1 MYYSPMDNSLK
12 NDDKLC
18 YFIQGYLDSKKNI
31 SESINSNINNPKK
44 ETYFAIDSNW
54 VSQFKDHLG
63 FHEIIAE
70 LKKRN
75 IKKITEKDFEW
86 IKKIM
91 EKYKKKGQLRDL
103 DNSQIFFDKSIK
115 KSVDVKKDFELISP
129 LAWDLIKNSEFKGN
143 KNDEFEKKVEVIK
156 GLKNVL
162 VILDNYNFLILCKES
177 SKHKKYDEYA
187 VSFDY
192 SCNKNKI
199 KEISEDVLNKYTIP
213 EWFKK
218 INYNSDTNEEVQ
230 IKFYEI
236 PFTIKK
242 IIKNQDLIDDDD
254 IDDNNEKEKKSLISD
269 DDNSTQFDDKNLEI
283 INFCFPKKIVQKI
296 ESSSYIIVTMESL
309 AQIFNFSHYF
319 INKEIKNDE
328 KGIAFEFKDYMEN
341 LLKDNSEMFTP
352 MKFIKKLI
360 KINKKQFTVKEELD
374 PYIFYNYILNQLND
388 ELNDKD
394 KDIKKYF
401 ENFNKK
407 YLENKEIEGNNDLKD
422 YIKQFSEKNNSI
434 VSKTFY
440 GLYKISENCGRCKQE
455 EKIKYEKFNVIDI
468 DLYEYFNYIYEKG
481 DSITTVY
488 FDDILDYF
496 FTDRMTEEKVLC
508 KEKKN
513 NGTGKKIFQINIIE
527 LPNYLIFRLK
537 LDETKKGNF
546 MKKSY
551 KFIDINDT
559 IEIKKEYFD
568 EDIAYNKNNLIT
580 DSVKYQLFSTIDYWE
595 KSKKYI
601 CKYKIKENNK
611 TNKWYSFWCNS
622 EGKEVGTFKDD
633 FTSPCMLFY
642 EKI

>member
-1 MYYSPMDNSLK
+1 
-12 NDDKLC
+12 
-18 YFIQGYLDSKKNI
+18 
-31 SESINSNINNPKK
+31 
-44 ETYFAIDSNW
+44 
-54 VSQFKDHLG
+54 
-63 FHEIIAE
+63 
-70 LKKRN
+70 
-75 IKKITEKDFEW
+75 
-86 IKKIM
+86 
-91 EKYKKKGQLRDL
+91 
-103 DNSQIFFDKSIK
+103 
-115 KSVDVKKDFELISP
+115 
-129 LAWDLIKNSEFKGN
+129 
-143 KNDEFEKKVEVIK
+143 
-156 GLKNVL
+156 
-162 VILDNYNFLILCKES
+162 
-177 SKHKKYDEYA
+177 
-187 VSFDY
+187 
-192 SCNKNKI
+192 
-199 KEISEDVLNKYTIP
+199 
-213 EWFKK
+213 
-218 INYNSDTNEEVQ
+218 
-230 IKFYEI
+230 
-236 PFTIKK
+236 
-242 IIKNQDLIDDDD
+242 
-254 IDDNNEKEKKSLISD
+254 
-269 DDNSTQFDDKNLEI
+269 
-283 INFCFPKKIVQKI
+283 
-296 ESSSYIIVTMESL
+296 MESL
-309 AQIFNFSHYF
+309 AQIFSFSHYF

-341 LLKDNSEMFTP
+341 LWKDNSEMFTP

-360 KINKKQFTVKEELD
+360 KMNKKQFSLKEELD
-374 PYIFYNYILNQLND
+374 PYIFYNYILNQLNN

-440 GLYKISENCGRCKQE
+440 GLYKIIENCNYCRQE

-468 DLYEYFNYIYEKG
+468 DLYEFFNYIYEKG

-496 FTDRMTEEKVLC
+496 FREIITMEKVKC
-508 KEKKN
+508 KDKGMYEK
-513 NGTGKKIFQINIIE
+513 IIQIKIIE
-527 LPNYLIFRLK
+527 IPNYLIFRLK
-537 LDETKKGNF
+537 FDESKKENF

-622 EGKEVGTFKDD
+622 EGKEVGTYKDD

>member
-31 SESINSNINNPKK
+31 SQSINSNINNPKK

-63 FHEIIAE
+63 FHEIISE

-162 VILDNYNFLILCKES
+162 VVLDDYNFLILCKES

-199 KEISEDVLNKYTIP
+199 KEISDDVLNKYTIP

-254 IDDNNEKEKKSLISD
+254 IDDNKEKEKESLISD
-269 DDNSTQFDDKNLEI
+269 DDNSTQFGDKNLEI

-296 ESSSYIIVTMESL
+296 ESSS
-309 AQIFNFSHYF
+309 
-319 INKEIKNDE
+319 
-328 KGIAFEFKDYMEN
+328 
-341 LLKDNSEMFTP
+341 
-352 MKFIKKLI
+352 
-360 KINKKQFTVKEELD
+360 
-374 PYIFYNYILNQLND
+374 
-388 ELNDKD
+388 
-394 KDIKKYF
+394 
-401 ENFNKK
+401 
-407 YLENKEIEGNNDLKD
+407 
-422 YIKQFSEKNNSI
+422 
-434 VSKTFY
+434 
-440 GLYKISENCGRCKQE
+440 
-455 EKIKYEKFNVIDI
+455 
-468 DLYEYFNYIYEKG
+468 
-481 DSITTVY
+481 
-488 FDDILDYF
+488 
-496 FTDRMTEEKVLC
+496 
-508 KEKKN
+508 
-513 NGTGKKIFQINIIE
+513 
-527 LPNYLIFRLK
+527 
-537 LDETKKGNF
+537 
-546 MKKSY
+546 
-551 KFIDINDT
+551 
-559 IEIKKEYFD
+559 
-568 EDIAYNKNNLIT
+568 
-580 DSVKYQLFSTIDYWE
+580 
-595 KSKKYI
+595 
-601 CKYKIKENNK
+601 
-611 TNKWYSFWCNS
+611 
-622 EGKEVGTFKDD
+622 
-633 FTSPCMLFY
+633 
-642 EKI
+642 